1 MSQSKDQIIE
11 QAAELLDWQDLQ
23 YSKLEK
29 KLDLYR
35 TALMMTGV
43 ALVLYII

>member
-23 YSKLEK
+23 KSKLEK
-29 KLDLYR
+29 QLDFYKS
-35 TALMMTGV
+35 ALWITGV